1 MASNPIA
8 MASGNSTK
16 GKGNLAAVLLQ
27 LCFSFAAAAAAAA
40 VLVVGGVLGSWVESF
55 CRKRS

>member
-27 LCFSFAAAAAAAA
+27 LCFSFAAAAA

>member
-27 LCFSFAAAAAAAA
+27 LCFSFAAAAAAA